1 MSKCVDK
8 YIHIYMKESEMNHI
22 CFIIKELIK
31 TKSEI
36 LPFVNYGLIEQFLK
50 RFLSS
55 GLRPGFVMEINSII
69 KLMK

>member
-8 YIHIYMKESEMNHI
+8 YIHIYMKESEMND
-22 CFIIKELIK
+22 
-31 TKSEI
+31 
-36 LPFVNYGLIEQFLK
+36 IEQFLK